1 MLLLLIGSV
10 KLDQIFRGTPNSPVS
25 LLNKSSICSTGLT
38 PKVSENLSYTTF
50 TIDKDNALTLTPI
63 PKPSAKINQ
72 NYCNEPKYHKI
83 EFTPRSTP
91 GLDRMS
97 GTHRSESVTE
107 EKSNIVVM
115 QHEIEKP
122 KIELQIKENE
132 KSKYNNYEVF
142 VPKAHTTYEEYIPN
156 INVYTDANR
165 PESRCSLKSPSSF
178 KATKQEK
185 KQNTVIHERS
195 IPVKKLI
202 DTFEH
207 NNRPVM
213 RYLQLEESIPLSE
226 GIKHLHDDLP
236 PSSIDDNLED
246 EYEPTDTCHEG
257 EFYTANTAVE
267 TRSFIYETQEQLD
280 TVDENKTE
288 HVNGSEYAD
297 KSGITDKSEYGDR
310 SEYTDEISL
319 PFDLRVDTKFQTIRQ
334 LATPDSLESSMLF
347 AQKQSIF
354 EDRRRE
360 YHNSYNVPPKPGK
373 IKYKYVTVS
382 CMHVREVD
390 QLQILKTKSCTLNA
404 CVSLIS
410 WCITVFFA
418 IPVTIL
424 LIYKCI

>member
-1 MLLLLIGSV
+1 MLLIGSV

-25 LLNKSSICSTGLT
+25 LLNKASIYSTGLT

-50 TIDKDNALTLTPI
+50 TIDKDNSLTLTPV
-63 PKPSAKINQ
+63 PKPPATINKS
-72 NYCNEPKYHKI
+72 YCDEPKYHKI

-107 EKSNIVVM
+107 EKSNTVEKHV
-115 QHEIEKP
+115 ENEKP
-122 KIELQIKENE
+122 KIELQIKEDE

-142 VPKAHTTYEEYIPN
+142 VPKAHKTYEEYMPN

-178 KATKQEK
+178 KASKPEK
-185 KQNTVIHERS
+185 KPNTVIHERS

-226 GIKHLHDDLP
+226 GIKHLHDDPP

-246 EYEPTDTCHEG
+246 DYESTDICHEG
-257 EFYTANTAVE
+257 GFYTANTAVE
-267 TRSFIYETQEQLD
+267 TRSFVYETQEQHN
-280 TVDENKTE
+280 TVDDSKSEFVE
-288 HVNGSEYAD
+288 GSEYAD

-310 SEYTDEISL
+310 SEYTDDISL
-319 PFDLRVDTKFQTIRQ
+319 PFDLRVDMKFQTIRQ

-347 AQKQSIF
+347 AQKQSLC

-360 YHNSYNVPPKPGK
+360 YHNSYIAPSKPGK
-373 IKYKYVTVS
+373 IKYK
-382 CMHVREVD
+382 
-390 QLQILKTKSCTLNA
+390 
-404 CVSLIS
+404 
-410 WCITVFFA
+410 
-418 IPVTIL
+418 
-424 LIYKCI
+424 